1 MYKRAHFIITVQPQH
16 ITCTQATT
24 DSGRCFVTCRIK
36 ETFLPLTQAFS
47 YIWANTRQWETLS
60 TVLRQASTA
69 SPQVS
74 SGKWWESG
82 LYRSIFTVWR
92 WGRKNNTTKF
102 FLWQEFR
109 FLEITFH
116 KAKHD
121 YSAVIV
127 EIPRH
132 SLFCKQLG
140 TLNPMYTILTVH
152 TKSKKRNKWYMFMQ
166 LGLNLTFVQKLKKLS
181 LTSQDNF

>member
-1 MYKRAHFIITVQPQH
+1 MKTANFALQIPSHIVRLIKMVSKSRRYVAPRQRQWATLWEQKLNIVTMYKRGHFIITVQPQH

-24 DSGRCFVTCRIK
+24 GSGRCFVTCRIK

-69 SPQVS
+69 SPQVT

-92 WGRKNNTTKF
+92 WGGR
-102 FLWQEFR
+102 
-109 FLEITFH
+109 ITPQSFSSG
-116 KAKHD
+116 KG
-121 YSAVIV
+121 
-127 EIPRH
+127 
-132 SLFCKQLG
+132 LG
-140 TLNPMYTILTVH
+140 
-152 TKSKKRNKWYMFMQ
+152 S
-166 LGLNLTFVQKLKKLS
+166 
-181 LTSQDNF
+181 